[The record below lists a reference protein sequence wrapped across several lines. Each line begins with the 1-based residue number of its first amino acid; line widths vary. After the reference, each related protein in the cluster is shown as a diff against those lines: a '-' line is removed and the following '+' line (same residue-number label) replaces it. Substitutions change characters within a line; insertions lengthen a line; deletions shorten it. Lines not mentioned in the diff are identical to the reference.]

1 MAKPAKRDRNRLV
14 FVTGLSGAGKSGAVK
29 CFEDM
34 GFFCSDNVPVTLI
47 PAYLEE
53 LRARRESIPRVAL
66 VVDVREGE
74 FLTEFIP
81 LVAKLRAQEPR
92 PQIVFLEASDEV
104 LLRRFSE
111 TKRPHPLA
119 LDSRAEDGIKKE
131 RALLENVRNVADMIL
146 DTSNFNQYQLRE
158 HLMEVFEAGN
168 RLVVSVLSFGFKF
181 GIPLDCDLV
190 FDVRFLKNPHYVP
203 SLKKKTG
210 EDEDVQRYVL
220 ADPESGRFLKRLIG
234 FVKPLLPL
242 YIREGKAYLN
252 VGIGCTGG
260 KHRSVVMARELAKA
274 LTDRRWAIHITHRD
288 AAKDA

>member
-74 FLTEFIP
+74 FLNEFIP

-92 PQIVFLEASDEV
+92 PHVVYLEASDEA

-131 RALLENVRNVADMIL
+131 RALLENVRNIADMIL

-168 RLVVSVLSFGFKF
+168 QLVVSVLSFGFKF

-220 ADPESGRFLKRLIG
+220 ADPEAGRFLKRLIG

-274 LTDRRWAIHITHRD
+274 LVDRRWAVHITHRD

>member
-74 FLTEFIP
+74 FLNEFIP

-92 PQIVFLEASDEV
+92 PHVVYLEASDEA

-131 RALLENVRNVADMIL
+131 RALLENVRNIADMIL

-168 RLVVSVLSFGFKF
+168 QLVVSVLSFGFKF

-220 ADPESGRFLKRLIG
+220 ADPEAGRFLKRLIS

-274 LTDRRWAIHITHRD
+274 LADRRWAVHITHRD

>member
-47 PAYLEE
+47 PAYFEE

-74 FLTEFIP
+74 FLNEFIP

-92 PQIVFLEASDEV
+92 PHVVYLEASDEA

-131 RALLENVRNVADMIL
+131 RALLENVRNIADMIL

-168 RLVVSVLSFGFKF
+168 QLVVSVLSFGFKF

-220 ADPESGRFLKRLIG
+220 ADPEAGRFLKRLIS

-274 LTDRRWAIHITHRD
+274 LADRRWAVHITHRD